1 MWGSTQE
8 FLDHLKSEIEWLK
21 LELRHERQ
29 RAEVAIDQLLRVRV
43 GVGSVTPR
51 DESPD
56 ALTKEVEAL
65 LSNPEF
71 SHAGE
76 EVP

>member
-1 MWGSTQE
+1 MFFPSTE
-8 FLDHLKSEIEWLK
+8 FLRHLEAEIQWLK
-21 LELRHERQ
+21 IELKHERQ

-51 DESPD
+51 EESPD

-65 LSNPEF
+65 LGNPEF